1 MITENNVV
9 PLFGIPLCQTQL
21 QPSDESA
28 DFIMNKVNY
37 VERSHKVCYISE
49 DDYLLDKE
57 NLLPLKTEIMQKVSE
72 FLHGY
77 LDIEP

>member
-21 QPSDESA
+21 KEYKESE
-28 DFIMNKVNY
+28 DFIKNKINY
-37 VERSHKVCYISE
+37 IERSHKVCYISE

-57 NLLPLKTEIMQKVSE
+57 TLLLSLIHISE
-72 FLHGY
+72 
-77 LDIEP
+77 PTRR